1 VIVVWKH
8 LKNPYSVASD
18 SRHSILYYGSITTHA
33 IDDYIDALQYVEK
46 DISDNDAI
54 LKQIEIAY
62 DLKDI
67 KDRLEKVRKKLKANN
82 VELYYRSQS

>member
-1 VIVVWKH
+1 VWKH
-8 LKNPYSVASD
+8 LNNPYSVASN
-18 SRHSILYYGSITTHA
+18 SRHSILYYGSITIHA

-67 KDRLEKVRKKLKANN
+67 KDRLEKVRKKLKTNN

>member
-1 VIVVWKH
+1 MWKH

-46 DISDNDAI
+46 DISDNAAI

-67 KDRLEKVRKKLKANN
+67 KNRLEKIRKKLKANN